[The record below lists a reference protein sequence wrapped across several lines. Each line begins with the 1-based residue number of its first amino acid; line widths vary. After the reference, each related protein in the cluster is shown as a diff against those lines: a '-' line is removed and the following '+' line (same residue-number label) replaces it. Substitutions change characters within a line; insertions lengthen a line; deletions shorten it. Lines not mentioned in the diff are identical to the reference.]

1 MPFENHGSRA
11 FTETSILK
19 NAPAASGVYGLS
31 NAREWIFVGE
41 SDNLQN
47 RLLAHLRGADPAWVH
62 APTGFTYELSRPADR
77 LGRQNRL
84 VQELAPVQN
93 RPVDAMPGAP
103 E

>member
-41 SDNLQN
+41 SDNLRS
-47 RLLAHLRGADPAWVH
+47 RLLAHLRGADPALAQ
-62 APTGFTYELSRPADR
+62 APTGFTFELSRPAER

-84 VQELAPVQN
+84 VLELAPVQN
-93 RPVDAMPGAP
+93 RRVGAMSGGL